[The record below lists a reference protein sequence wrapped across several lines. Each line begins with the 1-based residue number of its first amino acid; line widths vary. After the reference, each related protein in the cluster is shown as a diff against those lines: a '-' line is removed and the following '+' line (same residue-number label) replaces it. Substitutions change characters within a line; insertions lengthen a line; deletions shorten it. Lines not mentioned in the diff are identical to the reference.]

1 MLTDYRQVQ
10 TAMLCNKNV
19 MSKRKK
25 NTQKL
30 LHRTSVYGVISLYDK
45 CEISSRAAD
54 CENKEV
60 DAYEKS

>member
-1 MLTDYRQVQ
+1 
-10 TAMLCNKNV
+10 MLCNKNV

-25 NTQKL
+25 NTQRL
-30 LHRTSVYGVISLYDK
+30 LHRTSVYGVISLYNK